1 MDKTATEMQDILY
14 KERID
19 GYNDGID
26 TAIRLAEAVL
36 KYSAPDLLET
46 LVCGLEN
53 SKLKK

>member
-1 MDKTATEMQDILY
+1 MDKTATEMDDILY
-14 KERID
+14 KERVV
-19 GYNDGID
+19 GYNSGID
-26 TAIRLAEAVL
+26 TAICLAEAVL